1 MRFYEITLLSL
12 PEFVFAWSVDT
23 RKHRNYFDRKPDFL
37 EISVAEEGRSV
48 AEHPDGTKRIH
59 YPGMLGMITSDMSAT
74 CYAYNGERIR
84 HTTAAVRVKYD
95 LQTHDSREFCDIS
108 TLKQR
113 VKAGHVVLL
122 PIEEY
127 LGEDYDGIL
136 NILKKI
142 VALHASQAPSDRL
155 AAVGQWYQLLAAV
168 TDFTLRRLDAAES
181 ALSPSELSY
190 CAKAVHYI
198 NLNYTQK
205 LTVVMIAE
213 DLGISA
219 GYLHRIFKRVEGCS
233 IIAYWNRKRVD
244 AVIDLMEN
252 QQLSLKE
259 AAYNVGIEDP
269 AYMSRLFRKTTG
281 LSVREYFREKPVS
294 GWVSR

>member
-281 LSVREYFREKPVS
+281 LSVQEYFREKPVS

>member
-59 YPGMLGMITSDMSAT
+59 HPGMLGMITSDMSAT

-181 ALSPSELSY
+181 ALSPSELSWS
-190 CAKAVHYI
+190 AKAVHYI

-205 LTVVMIAE
+205 RTVKMIAE

-219 GYLHRIFKRVEGCS
+219 G
-233 IIAYWNRKRVD
+233 
-244 AVIDLMEN
+244 
-252 QQLSLKE
+252 
-259 AAYNVGIEDP
+259 
-269 AYMSRLFRKTTG
+269 
-281 LSVREYFREKPVS
+281 
-294 GWVSR
+294 

>member
-23 RKHRNYFDRKPDFL
+23 RKHRNYFDHKPDFL

-48 AEHPDGTKRIH
+48 AEHPDGTKSIH

-95 LQTHDSREFCDIS
+95 LRIHDSEESCDIPA
-108 TLKQR
+108 LKQR
-113 VKAGHVVLL
+113 VKTGHVVLL
-122 PIEEY
+122 PIGVYLEES
-127 LGEDYDGIL
+127 YDDIL

-142 VALHASQAPSDRL
+142 VTLHASQTPSDRL
-155 AAVGQWYQLLAAV
+155 SAVGQWYQLLAAV
-168 TDFTLRRLDAAES
+168 TDFTLRQLDAAES
-181 ALSPSELSY
+181 ALPPSELSY
-190 CAKAVHYI
+190 CAKAVRYI
-198 NLNYTQK
+198 DLNYTQK
-205 LTVVMIAE
+205 LTVEMIAE

-233 IIAYWNRKRVD
+233 VLAYWNRKRVD
-244 AVIDLMEN
+244 VAIELMEK

-259 AAYNVGIEDP
+259 AAFNVGIEDP
-269 AYMSRLFRKTTG
+269 AYMSRLFKKTTG
-281 LSVREYFREKPVS
+281 LSVREYFREKRVN
-294 GWVSR
+294 GWVPR